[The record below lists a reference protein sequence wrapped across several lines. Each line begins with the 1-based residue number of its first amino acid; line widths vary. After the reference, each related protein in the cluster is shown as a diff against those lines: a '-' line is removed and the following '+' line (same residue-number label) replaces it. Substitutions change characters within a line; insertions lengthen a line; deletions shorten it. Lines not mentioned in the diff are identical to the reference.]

1 MGLAASQARL
11 LLLTARKSDLE
22 YRAQCITNTEMILA
36 MQTEAVARK
45 YSQKISNQ
53 ALFYTNAD
61 NANNKSVALST
72 GNFAMTVAN
81 AISAGYKLE
90 AIIGYG
96 ADGKPQYGPWV
107 SSNHQIAYKFTNTTD
122 KDVSI
127 AGQTVKP
134 GEVVTVSENDYNA
147 NKETYGEGSFTQIV
161 TQYDDEF
168 DQIAFLEAL
177 NNGTLRIVNDQ
188 NEVVSLSANTG
199 FTESYYTDDDAEA
212 EAEYKRETAAIQ
224 VKEKRLQNDLQQV
237 ESQQKACE
245 TEIDSVKKVIEKN
258 IEKTFKVFS

>member
-61 NANNKSVALST
+61 NAYDKNVALNSS
-72 GNFAMTVAN
+72 NFALIIAN
-81 AISAGYKLE
+81 AVGAGYKLYIGGTDTEWQPEKATSSYKYTNHSDEDVVIAGETVAPGKSLVINE
-90 AIIGYG
+90 ARYNAIADADEKGKFTEIPGYG
-96 ADGKPQYGPWV
+96 
-107 SSNHQIAYKFTNTTD
+107 
-122 KDVSI
+122 
-127 AGQTVKP
+127 
-134 GEVVTVSENDYNA
+134 NA
-147 NKETYGEGSFTQIV
+147 IGTLS
-161 TQYDDEF
+161 
-168 DQIAFLEAL
+168 FLEML
-177 NNGTLRIVNDQ
+177 NNGSLEIRDASGNK
-188 NEVVSLSANTG
+188 VSLSANTG
-199 FTESYYTDDDAEA
+199 FVEAYYTDDDTEA

-224 VKEKRLQNDLQQV
+224 VKEKRLQMELQQV

-245 TEIDSVKKVIEKN
+245 TEMESVKKVIEKN

>member
-53 ALFYTNAD
+53 ALFF
-61 NANNKSVALST
+61 L
-72 GNFAMTVAN
+72 
-81 AISAGYKLE
+81 
-90 AIIGYG
+90 
-96 ADGKPQYGPWV
+96 
-107 SSNHQIAYKFTNTTD
+107 
-122 KDVSI
+122 
-127 AGQTVKP
+127 
-134 GEVVTVSENDYNA
+134 
-147 NKETYGEGSFTQIV
+147 NKETNTQQVLDSTNFLNMVANQGYYLKQYAYTDAEGKAQYADYVPEGSVITYLFTPQEDVMNNDGSIKYAKGQ
-161 TQYDDEF
+161 TYNITADEKNS
-168 DQIAFLEAL
+168 LPEAL
-177 NNGTLRIVNDQ
+177 QTYCRIDHENSSYNDSYDPIALLEGINSGMLKIFNPDGTEI
-188 NEVVSLSANTG
+188 SLSGNTG